1 MQKYSAQIVNIG
13 GIGELEHPAI
23 QIIESLKI
31 FQFSQIKFVSENG
44 ETKEVTLIDTEL
56 GQPDIQHILN
66 NLGHKVDISFDEN
79 DNVTL
84 HF

>member
-1 MQKYSAQIVNIG
+1 MEKYSAQIVNTG
-13 GIGELEHPAI
+13 GFGELEHPAI
-23 QIIESLKI
+23 QTIESLKT
-31 FQFSQIKFVSENG
+31 FQFSQIKFVNEND
-44 ETKEVTLIDTEL
+44 ETREVNLIDKEL

>member
-1 MQKYSAQIVNIG
+1 MEKYSAQIVNTG
-13 GIGELEHPAI
+13 GFGESEHPAI
-23 QIIESLKI
+23 QTIETLKT
-31 FQFSQIKFVSENG
+31 FQFSQIKFVNEND
-44 ETKEVTLIDTEL
+44 ETKEITLIDMEL

>member
-1 MQKYSAQIVNIG
+1 MEKYSAQIVNTG
-13 GIGELEHPAI
+13 GFGELEHPAI
-23 QIIESLKI
+23 QTIESLNT
-31 FQFSQIKFVSENG
+31 FQFSQIKFVNEND
-44 ETKEVTLIDTEL
+44 ETREVNLIDKEL